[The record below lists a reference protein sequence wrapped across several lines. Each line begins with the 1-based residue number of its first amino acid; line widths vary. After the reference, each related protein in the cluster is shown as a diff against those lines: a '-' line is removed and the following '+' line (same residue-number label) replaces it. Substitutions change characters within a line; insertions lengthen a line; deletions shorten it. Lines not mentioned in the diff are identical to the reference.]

1 MLQSKDPYR
10 NELIREYPEDSS
22 TQVQEKLSAASSAQK
37 RWMST
42 PLTERAALARAIAAT
57 LDSRKESLA
66 TMMAREMGKPIT
78 QGRAEV
84 EKCAWLCRHYAESAA
99 EYLEPERIAID
110 GQDTSVYNQ
119 PLGTV
124 LGIMPWNYPFWQVFR
139 FIIPTMLA
147 GNTTLLKH
155 ASNVTGCAMLIK
167 DICADAGVPEGVFQV
182 LVVPGK
188 QMNTILGHDA
198 ISAVTLTGSE
208 PAGSAAAEAAG
219 RHIRPS
225 LLELGG
231 SNAFIVCAD
240 ADVDRAVEAFVQ
252 GRYQNTGQSCIAAKR
267 LILEDRIADHFTHE
281 LLKQVGEMTYG
292 DPLEESSKMGPL
304 ARIDLAE
311 ELESQ
316 MERSIAK
323 GARLLHGGQRDGAC
337 FEATVIENVAP
348 GQPAFDDETFGPLA
362 AITRCGGFDEAVEL
376 CGQSRF
382 GLGVSIFTT
391 DHERVMQ
398 RLGAFN
404 EGAVFVNDFVK
415 SDPRVP
421 FGGVKASGYGRELG
435 RDGILSFVNRQTV
448 VVRG

>member
-1 MLQSKDPYR
+1 MLHSKDPYC

-42 PLTERAALARAIAAT
+42 PLNERAALIRAIAAT

-110 GQDTSVYNQ
+110 GQDTFVYNQ

-188 QMNTILGHDA
+188 QMNTILGHEA
-198 ISAVTLTGSE
+198 LSAVTLTGSE
-208 PAGSAAAEAAG
+208 PAGSAAAEVAG

-362 AITRCGGFDEAVEL
+362 AITRCGDFDEAVEL

-391 DHERVMQ
+391 DQERVMQ
-398 RLGAFN
+398 RLGDFN
-404 EGAVFVNDFVK
+404 EGAVFINDFVK

-448 VVRG
+448 VVVG